1 MRFATCIFAIFL
13 VFRIRIAILVATA
26 RGFFCIV
33 IVTHRWHSICV
44 LLILFPLAQ
53 NERNQGSILFALCL
67 SSALSLPVSNDREID
82 CIPTDGWSVIA
93 TTDNSESSEPA
104 LSQLIITLG
113 TDFAEEPSEADAE
126 AFFANFE
133 DTLGTVL

>member
-1 MRFATCIFAIFL
+1 MKGLSA
-13 VFRIRIAILVATA
+13 
-26 RGFFCIV
+26 
-33 IVTHRWHSICV
+33 
-44 LLILFPLAQ
+44 
-53 NERNQGSILFALCL
+53 SILFALCL

-82 CIPTDGWSVIA
+82 CTPTDGWSVIA

-113 TDFAEEPSEADAE
+113 TDFAEEPSEADAD

-133 DTLGTVL
+133 DTLGRTLCFLRLNSNDHGDSLLFAGTAVFHANAAHAR